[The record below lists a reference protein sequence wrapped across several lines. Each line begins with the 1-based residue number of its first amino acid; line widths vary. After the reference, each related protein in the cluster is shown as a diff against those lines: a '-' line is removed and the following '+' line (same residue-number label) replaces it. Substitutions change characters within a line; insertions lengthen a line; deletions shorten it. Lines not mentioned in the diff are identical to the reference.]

1 MIMTAALV
9 RVAGAF
15 APDLLLMQIAGGAW
29 AVAFLGF
36 VLSYGPALA
45 RPKLR

>member
-36 VLSYGPALA
+36 VLGYVPALA
-45 RPKLR
+45 RPTLR